1 MGRIKSTLIKRT
13 AKQLLNEKDMFTIS
27 FEHNKKILGRTM
39 PSKKMRNRI
48 AGHMAHIVQMKE
60 QKAKEP
66 EKKQIPQETPEYILD
81 QAQF

>member
-13 AKQLLNEKDMFTIS
+13 ARQLLLEKELFTKE
-27 FEHNKKILGRTM
+27 FEHNKKVLGKTM

-48 AGHMAHIVQMKE
+48 AGYMAHVVQMKE

-66 EKKQIPQETPEYILD
+66 QKKIVLEDTSNYN
-81 QAQF
+81 